1 MQRVGADSQ
10 HTEAFSTEEQIL
22 WGSGVLDI
30 DSPTKL
36 LRTVFFLNGKKNFCH
51 HGGDEQHLLKIS
63 QVQRYTNPDQY
74 IIQKARPRIAV
85 EV

>member
-1 MQRVGADSQ
+1 MQRVGAASQ

-36 LRTVFFLNGKKNFCH
+36 LRTVFFLNGKKTSAFMEEMNSTC
-51 HGGDEQHLLKIS
+51 
-63 QVQRYTNPDQY
+63 
-74 IIQKARPRIAV
+74 
-85 EV
+85 